1 MGEGQVV
8 LRDTAHGVCTL
19 TLNRPEAMNAITT
32 ELAIELGAALAEGAR
47 DANVIVVRGAGGNFC
62 AGGDFHHVQ
71 EVSGD
76 PAALRRLFESF
87 SVACTSIAELPVPV
101 IAAVDGVAM
110 AGGFE
115 LMMSCDFA
123 LVADDARIAD
133 EHSNHG
139 MIPGGGSTQLLPRL
153 AGSQRALGLILS
165 GERISGSE
173 AAAWGL
179 AYRSFPAAD
188 LFDRV
193 AELATRIAGKDRDA
207 LAKTKELIR
216 AGMERP
222 LSEGLAMERDAVI
235 EHIGGGTAEEGI
247 AELTGREKER
257 QPG

>member
-1 MGEGQVV
+1 MGEGEFV
-8 LRDTAHGVCTL
+8 LRETAAGVCTL

-32 ELAIELGAALAEGAR
+32 DLAVELGAALAEGAH
-47 DANVIVVRGAGGNFC
+47 DADVIVIRGAGGNFC

-71 EVSGD
+71 AVKD
-76 PAALRRLFESF
+76 DRAALRRLFESY
-87 SVACTSIAELPVPV
+87 SGACSSIAGLPVPV

-139 MIPGGGSTQLLPRL
+139 MVPGGGSTQLLPRL

-165 GERISGSE
+165 GERITGAE

-179 AYRSFPAAD
+179 AYRSFPAEE

-193 AELATRIAGKDRDA
+193 SELASRIAQKDSAA

-216 AGMERP
+216 SGMELP
-222 LSEGLAMERDAVI
+222 LSEGLAKERDAVI
-235 EHIGGGTAEEGI
+235 DHIAGGAAEEGI
-247 AELTGREKER
+247 SEFTGREKAI
-257 QPG
+257 G

>member
-1 MGEGQVV
+1 MGESEFV
-8 LRDTAHGVCTL
+8 LRETADGVCTL

-32 ELAIELGAALAEGAR
+32 DLAIELGAALAEAAR
-47 DANVIVVRGAGGNFC
+47 DANAIVIRGAGGNFC

-71 EVSGD
+71 EVKD
-76 PAALRRLFESF
+76 DRAALRRLFESF
-87 SVACTSIAELPVPV
+87 SAASSSIAGLPVPV

-139 MIPGGGSTQLLPRL
+139 MVPGGGSTQLLPRL

-165 GERISGSE
+165 GERISGAE

-179 AYRSFPAAD
+179 AYRSFPAD
-188 LFDRV
+188 ELFDRV
-193 AELATRIAGKDRDA
+193 AELA
-207 LAKTKELIR
+207 
-216 AGMERP
+216 
-222 LSEGLAMERDAVI
+222 
-235 EHIGGGTAEEGI
+235 
-247 AELTGREKER
+247 
-257 QPG
+257 

>member
-1 MGEGQVV
+1 MGEGEFV
-8 LRDTAHGVCTL
+8 LRETADGVCTL

-32 ELAIELGAALAEGAR
+32 ELAVELGAALVEA
-47 DANVIVVRGAGGNFC
+47 ANEADVIVIRGAGGNFC
-62 AGGDFHHVQ
+62 AGGDFNHVQ
-71 EVSGD
+71 EIRD
-76 PAALRRLFESF
+76 DRAALRRLFDGF
-87 SVACTSIAELPVPV
+87 SAACTSIAGLPVPV

-139 MIPGGGSTQLLPRL
+139 MIPGGGSTQILPRL

-165 GERISGSE
+165 GERISGAE

-179 AYRSFPAAD
+179 AYRSFPAD
-188 LFDRV
+188 ELFDRV
-193 AELATRIAGKDRDA
+193 AELASRMAKKDSAA
-207 LAKTKELIR
+207 LAKTKQLIR
-216 AGMERP
+216 SGMDLP

-235 EHIGGGTAEEGI
+235 DHISGGAAEEGI
-247 AELTGREKER
+247 SEFTGREKAVK
-257 QPG
+257 